1 MLTLKEMIS
10 DFRNHLDAVGDNFFG
25 DAEIVRRLHA
35 AQQEICRG
43 IQKEDPTFYVA
54 TKVLDLV
61 ADQATYSLPLN
72 ARLGS
77 RIIFAQNTALS
88 YGGLVPATVLEA
100 LVDFE
105 IPSVVN
111 LTDQWHFT
119 VQGDKVR
126 VMQTPG
132 SSNSGA
138 ITIWYV
144 PTHGNML
151 QGKPSSATS
160 TTLVASTS
168 QLTPDYTAYYGTLDR
183 RDDYY
188 NGMNI
193 TILDGTGVGQTRTI
207 SDYAGST
214 RTLTVDTAWTT
225 TPDTTSEFYV
235 TCPVPEDH
243 HHLVP
248 VRAALT
254 GSVKNRNRQQELAR
268 EYYGSPG
275 RLGELAELLSWV
287 SKRQESRLETV
298 MPADLGD

>member
-25 DAEIVRRLHA
+25 DAEITRRLHA

-61 ADQATYSLPLN
+61 ADQSTYSLPLN
-72 ARLGS
+72 ARLGT

-111 LTDQWHFT
+111 LTDQWHFA
-119 VQGDKVR
+119 VQGEKVR

-132 SSNSGA
+132 SNNSGA

-151 QGKPSSATS
+151 QGRVSSATS
-160 TTLVASTS
+160 TTVVASTDQTS
-168 QLTPDYTAYYGTLDR
+168 PDYTAYFGILDQR
-183 RDDYY
+183 NDYY
-188 NGMNI
+188 NGMGVPKDRLGAFRAAFDATI
-193 TILDGTGVGQTRTI
+193 TF
-207 SDYAGST
+207 
-214 RTLTVDTAWTT
+214 TVDEAWTT
-225 TPDTTSEFYV
+225 TPDTTSVFYV
-235 TCPVPEDH
+235 VCPVPEDH

-248 VRAALT
+248 VRAALA
-254 GSVKNRNRQQELAR
+254 GAVKNRNRQQELAR